1 MSADFRFFAAMSML
15 DLVKKKIQKWT
26 ERKLRIRL
34 ETDLVPTERIG
45 TEYGGWIIPKAWLT
59 ADSVVYSVGAGEDIS
74 FDAGLAQKYGCT
86 VHIIDP
92 TPRAEVHFKA
102 VIQGIRTAK
111 PAPLKTNPTGQY
123 PTFDASTADLMR
135 FHPFG
140 LWNEESLIKFYK
152 PINEAHVSHS
162 IVNLQKS
169 GDYVEMPVR
178 KTKNVMAELGHQR
191 IDLMKI
197 DIEGAEYTVLEDILS
212 DNINVRALCIEYDER
227 AGNNIDKQ
235 YQSRIENS
243 LNALCAAGFH
253 IIAKEPTEHNY
264 TLVRLN

>member
-1 MSADFRFFAAMSML
+1 ML
-15 DLVKKKIQKWT
+15 DLFKKKIQKWT
-26 ERKLRIRL
+26 ERKLRIQL

-45 TEYGGWIIPKAWLT
+45 TTYGGWIIPQDWISK
-59 ADSVVYSVGAGEDIS
+59 DSVVYAVGAGEDIS
-74 FDAGLAQKYGCT
+74 FDAGLAEKYGCT

-92 TPRAEVHFKA
+92 TPRAEVHFQK
-102 VIQGIRTAK
+102 VIEGIKTGQ
-111 PAPLKTNPTGQY
+111 PAPLNTNTNGLY
-123 PTFDASTADLMR
+123 PKHSTKTADLLH

-140 LWNEESLIKFYK
+140 LWNEESTIKFYK
-152 PINEAHVSHS
+152 PANEAHVSHS

-169 GDYVEMPVR
+169 GAYVEMPVR
-178 KTKNVMAELGHQR
+178 KTKNVMADLGHTY

-212 DNINVRALCIEYDER
+212 DNLNVRALCIEYDER
-227 AGNNIDKQ
+227 AGNNIDDK
-235 YQSRIENS
+235 YQDRIENS

-264 TLVRLN
+264 TLVRLK